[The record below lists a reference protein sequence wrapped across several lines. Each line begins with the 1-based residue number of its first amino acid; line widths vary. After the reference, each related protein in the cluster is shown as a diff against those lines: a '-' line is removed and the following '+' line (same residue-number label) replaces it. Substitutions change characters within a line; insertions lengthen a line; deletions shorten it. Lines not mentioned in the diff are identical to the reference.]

1 METVT
6 FFKIPISISDS
17 TTTFH
22 LFDILLPSK
31 LDENIL
37 LSVLRL
43 LCKLRPLLSNQKNVE
58 EAIVSFL
65 DAQPFVI
72 FNYVYIPEIADD
84 KENRVSNEGI
94 KWIHIGDR
102 KFSINNQEQS
112 DFHFIVKNYKITL
125 IVFTLIVKFV
135 YK

>member
-1 METVT
+1 MEKIT
-6 FFKIPISISDS
+6 FFKIPISVSDS

-22 LFDILLPSK
+22 LFDILLPSI
-31 LDENIL
+31 LDENTL

-43 LCKLRPLLSNQKNVE
+43 LCKLRPILSNQKNVE
-58 EAIVSFL
+58 GSIVSFL
-65 DAQPFVI
+65 DSQPFVI

-112 DFHFIVKNYKITL
+112 DFHFNGITCMEFMKL
-125 IVFTLIVKFV
+125 YSVLF
-135 YK
+135 

>member
-1 METVT
+1 MEKVT

-22 LFDILLPSK
+22 LFDILLPSV
-31 LDENIL
+31 LDENAL

-58 EAIVSFL
+58 GTIVSFL
-65 DAQPFVI
+65 DSQPFVI
-72 FNYVYIPEIADD
+72 FNHVYIPEIADD

-112 DFHFIVKNYKITL
+112 DFHFNGITCMEFMKL
-125 IVFTLIVKFV
+125 
-135 YK
+135 YSSA

>member
-22 LFDILLPSK
+22 LFDILLPLK

-58 EAIVSFL
+58 EVIISFL

-84 KENRVSNEGI
+84 KENRMSNEGI
-94 KWIHIGDR
+94 KWIHIGNR
-102 KFSINNQEQS
+102 KCSINNQEQS
-112 DFHFIVKNYKITL
+112 DFHFNGITCMEFMKL
-125 IVFTLIVKFV
+125 YNTV
-135 YK
+135 

>member
-1 METVT
+1 METLT

-112 DFHFIVKNYKITL
+112 DFHFNGITCMEFMKL
-125 IVFTLIVKFV
+125 YTC
-135 YK
+135 YN

>member
-1 METVT
+1 MEKVT
-6 FFKIPISISDS
+6 FFKIPVSVSDS

-22 LFDILLPSK
+22 LFDILLPSI
-31 LDENIL
+31 LDENTL

-58 EAIVSFL
+58 GSIVSFL
-65 DAQPFVI
+65 DSQPFVI
-72 FNYVYIPEIADD
+72 FNYVYIPDIADD

-112 DFHFIVKNYKITL
+112 DFHFNGITCMEFMKL
-125 IVFTLIVKFV
+125 
-135 YK
+135 YSS